1 MNKFSN
7 NRALILIIAILLISN
22 IALVFMVFKG
32 KKESAPPSRERP
44 SGGFTEF
51 LRTDIGF
58 DTLQIIKYDSLKAVH
73 RQKMKPLFEDLQ
85 KTKTAYFLQLRD
97 TAISEDQADSSA
109 AEIGKKQVSLDKQL
123 YTYFSNLRKICTP
136 GQLQK
141 FDSLFPQVI
150 KRMTSGQSRDGR
162 NRTSPEQKKNN

>member
-22 IALVFMVFKG
+22 IALIFLVFNRN
-32 KKESAPPSRERP
+32 KETTPPSRERQG
-44 SGGFTEF
+44 GGFTEF

-58 DTLQIIKYDSLKAVH
+58 TPGQITAYDSLKLIH

-85 KTKTAYFLQLRD
+85 KTKTTYFLQLRD
-97 TAISEDQADSSA
+97 STLSTTIIDSSA
-109 AEIGKKQVSLDKQL
+109 AAIGEKQVSLDKQL

-136 GQLQK
+136 NQLQK

-150 KRMTSGQSRDGR
+150 KRMTSGQSRDSR
-162 NRTSPEQKKNN
+162 NRSSAESKKK